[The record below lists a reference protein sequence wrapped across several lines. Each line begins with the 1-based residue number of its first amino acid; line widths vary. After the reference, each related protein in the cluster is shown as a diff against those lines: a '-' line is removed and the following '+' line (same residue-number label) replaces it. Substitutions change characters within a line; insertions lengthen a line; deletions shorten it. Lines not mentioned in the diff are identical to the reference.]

1 MTCGHVNCLKYI
13 SSRFLRF
20 RLLTSPLVKFTFE
33 HSWLFRRERDLSFLE
48 SGLDRSECG
57 GRCLFIDL
65 ASPWVK
71 TLHQLILLSTNRHHY
86 PSLELGISLQKRCL
100 RCHRTSLFNLLILV
114 VFMIFSSNPPSSNL
128 APYEPDR
135 NARVASSI
143 YSRDTVVFDHHRQ
156 RSISDTYQFPP
167 RLEPPS
173 SAHGYSQGTRS
184 VDISPPDSPISQ
196 IHSRSS
202 SRVSPIEDEPTPA
215 TGSGGARHAESKFAS
230 HLPVPRKRVDSQ
242 PERNQPTLSTNATRW
257 DDFSG
262 EPTTSNQGRI
272 GQVTPSNVTFE
283 THVSA
288 APPPS
293 HSSKLFGW
301 GKDQFHS
308 KKKAPENR
316 YRYYPVNEAAPFAP
330 REPWRGQ
337 SGRAPM
343 VAPIQERPRNRSSSR
358 LHLSRSNDRL
368 REMDTSSPVTGIM
381 PSTVITTITAGEE
394 NHKPEPR
401 RRPYDAREA
410 QAATPKTSAVSGTAP
425 PRVDLVSGPS
435 LSDSLTDL
443 RFADNDVHEPRS
455 RFSVTTYDPTEVGSA
470 TPSPRH
476 SVTPSPPASIIDTAS
491 QSSEIA
497 RSVMSRARPVPSAIT
512 INKRPMR
519 KPTPSEIPSDKALPP
534 NPAEMTAQGRIEML
548 EAKRNDLS
556 RRRTNID
563 TIIHEL
569 TQVIQPSSIAYD
581 MAAREEVK
589 KTVASLNNEL
599 AEIKKEEHEIGLK
612 LVRAW
617 KKREDEDFYGQ
628 GGSLW
633 VQRVTS

>member
-1 MTCGHVNCLKYI
+1 MWGKVSFHR
-13 SSRFLRF
+13 SR
-20 RLLTSPLVKFTFE
+20 K
-33 HSWLFRRERDLSFLE
+33 
-48 SGLDRSECG
+48 
-57 GRCLFIDL
+57 
-65 ASPWVK
+65 
-71 TLHQLILLSTNRHHY
+71 
-86 PSLELGISLQKRCL
+86 PSIE
-100 RCHRTSLFNLLILV
+100 
-114 VFMIFSSNPPSSNL
+114 NPPPIDTQVYQPAPLSVPRSRNL
-128 APYEPDR
+128 SAKALPTLPTNLTPHQPDS

-143 YSRDTVVFDHHRQ
+143 YSRDTVVLDHHRQ
-156 RSISDTYQFPP
+156 RSISDTYQLAP

-196 IHSRSS
+196 IRSRSS
-202 SRVSPIEDEPTPA
+202 SRVSPIEDEDIQTVGPGA
-215 TGSGGARHAESKFAS
+215 TGHLDSKFAS
-230 HLPVPRKRVDSQ
+230 NIPVYRKRVDSQ
-242 PERNQPTLSTNATRW
+242 PERPQPTPPAPRTNATRW
-257 DDFSG
+257 DDYSG
-262 EPTTSNQGRI
+262 EPTRSNQGRI
-272 GQVTPSNVTFE
+272 GQVTPSNVSFQ

-288 APPPS
+288 APSSTPS
-293 HSSKLFGW
+293 HNSKLFGW
-301 GKDQFHS
+301 GKEQFHS
-308 KKKAPENR
+308 KKKVPEIR
-316 YRYYPVNEAAPFAP
+316 DRYYPVNEATLSSP

-343 VAPIQERPRNRSSSR
+343 VAPIQEKPRNRSSSR
-358 LHLSRSNDRL
+358 LQSSRSNDRFG
-368 REMDTSSPVTGIM
+368 EMNTLASVAGIMM
-381 PSTVITTITAGEE
+381 PSTITTITAGEA
-394 NHKPEPR
+394 NRKPEHR
-401 RRPYDAREA
+401 KRPHDGREA
-410 QAATPKTSAVSGTAP
+410 HAVATRKTSAVSGSAP

-443 RFADNDVHEPRS
+443 RLAGEDDNEPKS
-455 RFSVTTYDPTEVGSA
+455 RFSVTTYNPTEPGSRA
-470 TPSPRH
+470 SSPQR
-476 SVTPSPPASIIDTAS
+476 SITPSPPASIIETAS
-491 QSSEIA
+491 QSSDTA
-497 RSVMSRARPVPSAIT
+497 RSIMSRSRPVPST
-512 INKRPMR
+512 IVLNKRPIR
-519 KPTPSEIPSDKALPP
+519 KPTPSEIPSNKALPP

-548 EAKRNDLS
+548 EAKRNDLG

-599 AEIKKEEHEIGLK
+599 AEIKREEHEIGLK